1 MKLYK
6 TPTKT
11 TVTVDAAQMLEDLRN
26 RNVLYFPKAEFP
38 AIKSLVAYMRAAGML
53 PLRPAVKSVTFIE
66 KGEEIGALKV
76 TLVGG
81 PVRQAV
87 KKGSCKVVRIAD
99 GEVFSSLNM
108 AVQATDM
115 PRGAKNLATVQRK
128 IDAGISLFEASNGT
142 FTLTT
147 AEQA

>member
-11 TVTVDAAQMLEDLRN
+11 TVTIDAARILEDLRS
-26 RNVLYFPKAEFP
+26 RSALYFPKEEFP
-38 AIKSLVAYMRAAGML
+38 AVKSLVSYMRAAGML

-66 KGEEIGALKV
+66 KGEEVEALKV

-81 PVRQAV
+81 PVRQLV
-87 KKGSCKVVRIAD
+87 KKDSCKIVRVDD
-99 GEVFSSLNM
+99 GKVFSSLNL
-108 AVQATDM
+108 AIQATDM

-128 IDAGISLFEASNGT
+128 IDSGTSLFEASNRT

-147 AEQA
+147 EEQA